1 MKKILSILST
11 IPIEGVLTGFL
22 SGILVAWVA
31 PLPSWLYN
39 SLPANTWETLSSPRF
54 SILQSTIF
62 VLTFSFVASIA
73 SYLSPRMKNKRLKQ
87 MLPTKWKMESQQCSV
102 TWKIYMDGDTP
113 RPYDLT
119 VFCHQ
124 HEDIGIPLKMPDGKC
139 TIDNCQYSVRPMSM
153 EKISNFIES
162 VLADEL
168 EKLKGQPKK

>member
-1 MKKILSILST
+1 MKKIISILST
-11 IPIEGVLTGFL
+11 IPVEGVLSGFL

-87 MLPTKWKMESQQCSV
+87 MLPTKWEMGSQQCTV
-102 TWKIYMDGDTP
+102 TWKIYMDDDTP
-113 RPYDLT
+113 LPYDIT

-124 HEDIGIPLKMPDGKC
+124 HGDIPLKMPGGRC
-139 TIDNCQYSVRPMSM
+139 TIDDCQYSVRPMSM
-153 EKISNFIES
+153 DKISNFIES
-162 VLADEL
+162 VLSDEL